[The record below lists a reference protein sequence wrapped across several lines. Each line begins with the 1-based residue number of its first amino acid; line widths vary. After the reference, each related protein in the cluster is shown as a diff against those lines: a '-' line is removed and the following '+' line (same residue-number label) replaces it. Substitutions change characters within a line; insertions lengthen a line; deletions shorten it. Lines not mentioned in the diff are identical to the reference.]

1 MILTKKLLIYAFE
14 FINQFNKRTE
24 IIISKKFKK
33 SVMISKKIEKFVL

>member
-24 IIISKKFKK
+24 IIISKKFKE
-33 SVMISKKIEKFVL
+33 SAIILKKIEK